1 MSAPLIWI
9 LLPLLLAGLALPIRH
24 NRLHIYL
31 GILAA
36 ALSLLAFF
44 VPVDTPLTI
53 GAFSF
58 KIAASLQVLGR
69 SLMLERA
76 DQSLLTILYG
86 IVALWF
92 FGAKAAGVEGYPL
105 PLALA
110 IIAIMIAT
118 LAVEPFL
125 YAAIFIEIAVLL
137 AIPLLSPP
145 GHIPGSGVIRFLVY
159 QTLAMPFILLAGWM
173 LAGVEASP
181 GDLALTIQ
189 SAAMLAV
196 GFAFLLAIFP
206 LYSWISRL
214 SEETSPYV
222 LAFLLWAL
230 PVTIILFAMGFLDR
244 YAWLRS
250 AQFVAALRF
259 AGLLMIVTGG
269 IWAAFQRHLGRM
281 LAYAAIVESGYML
294 LSLSL
299 TPAISSEVTFLHL
312 IPRGL
317 ELLVW
322 ALALSILQQHSE
334 SLRYSSL
341 QGWIRYFPLASAGI
355 VLAHFSSV
363 GFPLLAGFPP
373 RLALWEGL
381 ARQSITDALWLL
393 IGLLGLLTGAIRTL
407 AVLAMAPEETPWR
420 WNESQTQKIMLGLG
434 ILGLIGLGLFP
445 QAMRP
450 LLANLSLLFP
460 HLGQ

>member
-9 LLPLLLAGLALPIRH
+9 FIPLLLATLALPFRP
-24 NRLHIYL
+24 NRIHIYL
-31 GILAA
+31 GTLAA

-44 VPVDTPLTI
+44 VPVNTPFTL
-53 GAFSF
+53 GSLSL
-58 KIAASLQVLGR
+58 KISASLQVLGR
-69 SLMLERA
+69 SLILERA

-92 FGAKAAGVEGYPL
+92 FGAKAAGVDHYPL

-110 IIAIMIAT
+110 IIAILIAA

-145 GHIPGSGVIRFLVY
+145 GQVPGRGVIRFLVY

-196 GFAFLLAIFP
+196 GFAFLLAVFP

-230 PVTIILFAMGFLDR
+230 PVTIIIFAMSFLDR

-250 AQFVAALRF
+250 PQFTLALRQ

-269 IWAAFQRHLGRM
+269 VWAAFQRHLGRM

-299 TPAISSEVTFLHL
+299 TPDVSSEVTFLHL

-322 ALALSILQQHSE
+322 ALALSILQQHND

-341 QGWIRYFPLASAGI
+341 QGWIHYFPLTSAAI
-355 VLAHFSSV
+355 VLAHFSTV

-373 RLALWEGL
+373 RLALWESL
-381 ARQSITDALWLL
+381 ARQSLPDALWLL
-393 IGLLGLLTGAIRTL
+393 IGLLGLLIGAIRTL
-407 AVLAMAPEETPWR
+407 AVLVMAAENTPWR
-420 WNESQTQKIMLGLG
+420 WNESQTQTIMLGLG

-445 QAMRP
+445 QVMRP